1 MRAADDTIH
10 FTWVIFKNFI
20 TSVKRNQITV
30 ILMRISDTIKVIR
43 ILFPL

>member
-10 FTWVIFKNFI
+10 FTWVIFKNFN
-20 TSVKRNQITV
+20 TSVKRNQTTF
-30 ILMRISDTIKVIR
+30 ILMKILDTTKVIR